1 MVKIKELESYK
12 DFGRAVSISNGV
24 VEAVVTIDL
33 GPRIIYF
40 GFLGGQNFM
49 CDDHVALGKKED
61 EEYWAFFGEDKKW
74 RSFGGHRVWVAP
86 ESYPETYTPDD
97 QPVEYTVTDS
107 GAVFKKADDTLVG
120 TATTLE
126 VIMDPDD
133 TNLQVVMTVKNISEA
148 PKDFAVWSL
157 SVCDKNGVMVIPM
170 NKDDTGL
177 LPNRKLS
184 LWPYTDLSDKR
195 LFFGKDYITVAQ
207 DPKAENPLKI
217 GVDLNCGTA
226 FYILN
231 DEILCK
237 HFDTNH
243 PDGNY
248 VDGGCSFET
257 YTNSQMLEF
266 ETLGELKTV
275 AAGESLEHSE
285 RWFLVKKPCE
295 VDTKDDASIGNLLSK
310 I

>member
-1 MVKIKELESYK
+1 MVQIKELEAYK
-12 DFGRAVSISNGV
+12 NFGRAVSISNGV

-40 GFLGGQNFM
+40 GFVGGQNFM
-49 CDDHVALGKKED
+49 CDDRIALGGKED
-61 EEYWAFFGEDKKW
+61 EEYWNFFGDGKKW

-97 QPVEYTVTDS
+97 EKVEYTVTKD
-107 GAVFKKADDTLVG
+107 GAIFTKACDTLVG
-120 TATTLE
+120 TATQIE
-126 VIMDPDD
+126 IKMDPDD
-133 TNLQVVMTVKNISEA
+133 TNVEVIMTVKNITDA
-148 PKDFAVWSL
+148 PKEFAVWSL
-157 SVCDKNGVMVIPM
+157 SVCNQNGVMVIPT

-177 LPNRKLS
+177 LPNRKMS
-184 LWPYTDLSDKR
+184 IWPYTDLTDKR
-195 LFFGKDYITVAQ
+195 IFFGKDYVTVAQ
-207 DPKAENPLKI
+207 DPKAENPLKL
-217 GVDLNCGTA
+217 GFDLNCGTA
-226 FYILN
+226 FYVLN
-231 DEILCK
+231 DEIFGK
-237 HFDTNH
+237 RFDTNH

-257 YTNSQMLEF
+257 YTNSEMLEF

-275 AAGESLEHSE
+275 GAGESVSHSE

-295 VDTKDDASIGNLLSK
+295 VDVRNDESITEMLSK